1 MSGEADHAGNAWNTI
16 FEYSR
21 TNRLRVV
28 ATGVTL
34 MAIIAF
40 VDLAWVHL
48 PALGYLYIIPLVVVA
63 GFLKRWQVVILA
75 VVSAL
80 LREAERPQLWS
91 DDHLARATLVA
102 IAFAGAALFVRELAR
117 NQQLALQSVKELK
130 ARQQLERQFLHA
142 QRLEAVGRLAG
153 GIAHDF
159 NNLLSVIIGFSDLAL
174 QQVKADTPLWRDVK
188 EIHGAADRAAGLTRQ
203 LLEFSRRDL
212 LKPKVTDLNALIT
225 NLTKM
230 LGRLI
235 GEDVDLQL
243 ELQAGLSPVKV
254 DATSIDQVIMNLVI
268 NARDAMPHGG
278 RLSIRTAE
286 IQIDTPLPGMPPGIN
301 PGRYVTLAVE
311 DTGAGMDRRVQEH
324 LFEPFFTTKEAGKG
338 TGLGLCTVYGIV
350 KQNGG
355 DIWFLSGAG
364 QGTTFTIYLP
374 PTEAEQLA
382 AVPEPRIRRRWSA
395 PATVLL
401 VEDDDLVRELAREIL
416 RRNGLTVIEA
426 SSAAEAIAISRRPSF
441 AFDLLLTDVV
451 MPEMSGPELA
461 EKLAKEWPSLNVLF
475 MTGYVDESL
484 LPSNGWRMGGV
495 LIQKPLSEDSL
506 MQSVRAVLGQRV
518 RTHEACD
525 T

>member
-1 MSGEADHAGNAWNTI
+1 MSGETDRAGKAWNTI

-28 ATGVTL
+28 AAGVAM
-34 MAIIAF
+34 MAIVAF
-40 VDLAWVHL
+40 VDLGWLHVA
-48 PALGYLYIIPLVVVA
+48 ALGYLYIIPLVVIA
-63 GFLKRWQVVILA
+63 GFLKRWQVLILA

-80 LREAERPQLWS
+80 LREAERQQPWS
-91 DDHLARATLVA
+91 SDHLARTGLVA

-142 QRLEAVGRLAG
+142 QRLEAVGRMAG

-174 QQVKADTPLWRDVK
+174 QQIKADTPLWRDVK

-203 LLEFSRRDL
+203 LLEFSRRDTL
-212 LKPKVTDLNALIT
+212 QAKVMDLNALIS

-230 LGRLI
+230 LSRLI
-235 GEDVDLQL
+235 GEDIDLQL
-243 ELQAGLSPVKV
+243 DLQAGLSRVKV
-254 DATSIDQVIMNLVI
+254 DPASIEHVVMNLVI

-286 IQIDTPLPGMPPGIN
+286 IEIDAPSPGTPPGIK
-301 PGRYVTLAVE
+301 PGRYVTLVVQ
-311 DTGAGMDRRVQEH
+311 DTGIGMERRVQEH

-355 DIWFLSGAG
+355 DIWFVSDPGR
-364 QGTTFTIYLP
+364 GTTFTIYLP
-374 PTEAEQLA
+374 PTEAVQPA
-382 AVPEPRIRRRWSA
+382 ALPAPRIRHREAA

-401 VEDDDLVRELAREIL
+401 VEDDDMVRELAREIL

-426 SSAAEAIAISRRPSF
+426 SSAAEAIAISKRPSF

-475 MTGYVDESL
+475 MTGYVDESVF
-484 LPSNGWRMGGV
+484 PSRGRRMAWA

-506 MQSVRAVLGQRV
+506 MQSVRAVLGQRI
-518 RTHEACD
+518 RTHEPCD

>member
-1 MSGEADHAGNAWNTI
+1 MSGEADHAGKAWATI

-21 TNRLRVV
+21 TNRSRVLAV
-28 ATGVTL
+28 AVTM
-34 MAIIAF
+34 MAMVMF
-40 VDLAWVHL
+40 VELALVHL

-63 GFLKRWQVVILA
+63 GFLKRWQVVVLA
-75 VVSAL
+75 VACAL
-80 LREAERPQLWS
+80 LREAESLTPWS
-91 DDHLARATLVA
+91 SDHLARTALVA

-117 NQQLALQSVKELK
+117 NQQLALQSIQELK

-174 QQVKADTPLWRDVK
+174 QQIKADTPLWRDVK

-203 LLEFSRRDL
+203 LLEFSRRDML
-212 LKPKVTDLNALIT
+212 QPKVTDLNALIS
-225 NLTKM
+225 NLTNM
-230 LGRLI
+230 LRRLI
-235 GEDVDLQL
+235 GEDVDLRL
-243 ELQAGLSPVKV
+243 ELAAGLSRVKV
-254 DATSIDQVIMNLVI
+254 DPASIEQVVMNLVI

-286 IQIDTPLPGMPPGIN
+286 IEINSPLPGAPPGIK
-301 PGRYVTLAVE
+301 PGRYVTLAVQ

-350 KQNGG
+350 KQNCG
-355 DIWFLSGAG
+355 DIWFLSEAG
-364 QGTTFTIYLP
+364 LGTTFTIYLP
-374 PTEAEQLA
+374 PTESAQLTA
-382 AVPEPRIRRRWSA
+382 LVAPRVRRRRQA

-401 VEDDDLVRELAREIL
+401 VEDDDRVRELAREIL

-426 SSAAEAIAISRRPSF
+426 SSPAEAIEISKRPSF
-441 AFDLLLTDVV
+441 SFDLLLTDVV

-461 EKLAKEWPSLNVLF
+461 EKLAKEWPRLNVLF
-475 MTGYVDESL
+475 MTGYVDESVF
-484 LPSNGWRMGGV
+484 PSDGRRMARA

-506 MQSVRAVLGQRV
+506 MQSVRAVLGQRI
-518 RTHEACD
+518 RAHEACD

>member
-1 MSGEADHAGNAWNTI
+1 MSGETDRAGKAWNTI

-28 ATGVTL
+28 VAAVAMMAAVTFL
-34 MAIIAF
+34 
-40 VDLAWVHL
+40 DLALVHVTV
-48 PALGYLYIIPLVVVA
+48 LGYLYIIPLVVVA
-63 GFLKRWQVVILA
+63 GFLKRWQVLILA
-75 VVSAL
+75 VASAF
-80 LREAERPQLWS
+80 LREIGRQQPWS
-91 DDHLARATLVA
+91 SDHLARTGLVA

-142 QRLEAVGRLAG
+142 QRLEAVGRMAG

-174 QQVKADTPLWRDVK
+174 QQIKADTPLWRDVK

-203 LLEFSRRDL
+203 LLEFSRRDTL
-212 LKPKVTDLNALIT
+212 QAKVMDLNALIS

-230 LGRLI
+230 LSRLI
-235 GEDVDLQL
+235 GEDIDLQL
-243 ELQAGLSPVKV
+243 DLQAGLSRVKV
-254 DATSIDQVIMNLVI
+254 DPASIDHVVMNLVI

-278 RLSIRTAE
+278 KLSIRTAE
-286 IQIDTPLPGMPPGIN
+286 IEIDAPLPGTPPGIK
-301 PGRYVTLAVE
+301 PGRYVTLVVQ
-311 DTGAGMDRRVQEH
+311 DTGVGMERRVQEH

-355 DIWFLSGAG
+355 DIWFVSDPGR
-364 QGTTFTIYLP
+364 GTTFTIYLP
-374 PTEAEQLA
+374 PTEAEQPTPSPA
-382 AVPEPRIRRRWSA
+382 PRIRHRDSA

-401 VEDDDLVRELAREIL
+401 VEDDDRVRELAREIL

-426 SSAAEAIAISRRPSF
+426 SSAAEAIAISKRPSF

-461 EKLAKEWPSLNVLF
+461 EKLAKDWPSLNVLF

-484 LPSNGWRMGGV
+484 LPGNGQRMAWA

-506 MQSVRAVLGQRV
+506 MQSVRAVLGQRI
-518 RTHEACD
+518 RTHESCD

>member
-188 EIHGAADRAAGLTRQ
+188 EIHGAAR
-203 LLEFSRRDL
+203 SC
-212 LKPKVTDLNALIT
+212 
-225 NLTKM
+225 
-230 LGRLI
+230 GRP
-235 GEDVDLQL
+235 D
-243 ELQAGLSPVKV
+243 
-254 DATSIDQVIMNLVI
+254 
-268 NARDAMPHGG
+268 
-278 RLSIRTAE
+278 
-286 IQIDTPLPGMPPGIN
+286 
-301 PGRYVTLAVE
+301 
-311 DTGAGMDRRVQEH
+311 
-324 LFEPFFTTKEAGKG
+324 
-338 TGLGLCTVYGIV
+338 
-350 KQNGG
+350 
-355 DIWFLSGAG
+355 
-364 QGTTFTIYLP
+364 
-374 PTEAEQLA
+374 
-382 AVPEPRIRRRWSA
+382 
-395 PATVLL
+395 PAT
-401 VEDDDLVRELAREIL
+401 A
-416 RRNGLTVIEA
+416 G
-426 SSAAEAIAISRRPSF
+426 
-441 AFDLLLTDVV
+441 
-451 MPEMSGPELA
+451 
-461 EKLAKEWPSLNVLF
+461 
-475 MTGYVDESL
+475 
-484 LPSNGWRMGGV
+484 
-495 LIQKPLSEDSL
+495 IQP
-506 MQSVRAVLGQRV
+506 A
-518 RTHEACD
+518 
-525 T
+525 